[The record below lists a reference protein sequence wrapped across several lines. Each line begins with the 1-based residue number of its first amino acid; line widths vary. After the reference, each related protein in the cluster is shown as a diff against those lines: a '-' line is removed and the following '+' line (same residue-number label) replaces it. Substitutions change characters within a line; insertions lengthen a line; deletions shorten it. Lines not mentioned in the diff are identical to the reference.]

1 MLTQILAGKYSSVEV
16 LELYAKE
23 NDEGDNFS
31 SPPWDSPLTLFRIM
45 VVVFSVLSVWWPNHY
60 LDNLNTQ
67 KFEASLMLGSTLIIY
82 LSFFAKLEYNKWSK
96 KRKKPASNDT
106 YGYSETLG
114 TEASKNDD
122 TNLSGDNKTKP
133 EDH

>member
-1 MLTQILAGKYSSVEV
+1 
-16 LELYAKE
+16 
-23 NDEGDNFS
+23 
-31 SPPWDSPLTLFRIM
+31 
-45 VVVFSVLSVWWPNHY
+45 
-60 LDNLNTQ
+60 
-67 KFEASLMLGSTLIIY
+67 MLGSTLIIY